1 MDRVLVVDDETG
13 IRGLVSQWV
22 EGLGCTPV
30 EATSAERAVDTLAES
45 AFDVAVCDVKLPG
58 HDGLWLARHIR
69 HHHPETAVVLSTGI
83 QDIESAVGG
92 LRAGIVDYLLKPF
105 DRERFRE
112 AMGRAREWHR
122 LAADA
127 SRRRRTILLE
137 LDTRR
142 RQLTDAVTAL
152 SLTGDEAVRGLVALI
167 TVRNRPAFEHAVRV
181 AGLACELAL
190 AAGQGPGDAADLER
204 AALLHEVAR
213 TVVPETILWKPGELT
228 NDEWAVLAREPE
240 IGHGLFSA
248 NPFLAPAGEII
259 RAMRERFDGS
269 GYPRGLA
276 GDAIPAGARV
286 LAVADAYDTM
296 LEPRGHREPLT
307 PAEAAQ
313 EIADGRGSQFD
324 PAIADLLLSRIERGL
339 GQPRG

>member
-30 EATSAERAVDTLAES
+30 EATSAERAVETLADLS
-45 AFDVAVCDVKLPG
+45 CDVAVCDVKLPG

-69 HHHPETAVVLSTGI
+69 HHHPDTAVVLSTGI

-92 LRAGIVDYLLKPF
+92 LRTGIVDYLLKPF
-105 DRERFRE
+105 GRERFRE
-112 AMGRAREWHR
+112 AIDRAREWHR
-122 LAADA
+122 VAADA
-127 SRRRRTILLE
+127 SRRRRTIELE

-142 RQLTDAVTAL
+142 RQLTDAVAAL
-152 SLTGDEAVRGLVALI
+152 SLTSDDAVRGLLALL

-181 AGLACELAL
+181 AGLSCELAA
-190 AAGQGPGDAADLER
+190 AAGRGARETADLER
-204 AALLHEVAR
+204 AGLLHEVAR

-228 NDEWAVLAREPE
+228 NDEWAVLTREPE
-240 IGHGLFSA
+240 IGFTLFSA
-248 NPFLAPAGEII
+248 NPFLAPAGAII

-269 GYPRGLA
+269 GYPHGMA
-276 GDAIPAGARV
+276 GDSIPFGSRL

-296 LEPRGHREPLT
+296 RKPSGHREPLA
-307 PAEAAQ
+307 PSEAAR

-324 PAIADLLLSRIERGL
+324 PVAADLLLARIGL
-339 GQPRG
+339 